1 MKRVF
6 LFAKAAPQKELDRLQ
21 KMLKEGQFS
30 TGCLAE
36 QIRELGKIMNVRTS
50 NAGWLP
56 ASLDSVFKQKKIL
69 KVLET

>member
-1 MKRVF
+1 VTRAF
-6 LFAKAAPQKELDRLQ
+6 LFTKAAPQKELDRLQ

-30 TGCLAE
+30 TACLAE
-36 QIRELGKIMNVRTS
+36 QIRELGKAMNVRTS

-56 ASLDSVFKQKKIL
+56 ASLDSVFKQKKIW